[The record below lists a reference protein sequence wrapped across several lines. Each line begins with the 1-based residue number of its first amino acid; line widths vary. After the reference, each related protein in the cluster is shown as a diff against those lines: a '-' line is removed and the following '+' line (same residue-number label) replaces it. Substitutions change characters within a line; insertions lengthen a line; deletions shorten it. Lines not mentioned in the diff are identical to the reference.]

1 MAGVAAKGKTG
12 HRSGGQYTK
21 GRSPVIDVA
30 DSLGN
35 GPLMTRA
42 ERLHDILTGGFQP
55 AFLEIIDESAL
66 HAGHAGAGSG
76 GETHYRVTLVTPVF
90 GGLSRVE
97 RHRRVNAALAGE
109 FAQGLH
115 ALALSLKAP
124 GE

>member
-12 HRSGGQYTK
+12 SHDGGHDTI
-21 GRSPVIDVA
+21 GPAPVIDVA
-30 DSLGN
+30 CRLDDGLV
-35 GPLMTRA
+35 MTRA
-42 ERLHDILTGGFQP
+42 QRLHTILTAEFQP

-76 GETHYRVTLVTPVF
+76 GETHYRVTLVAQAF
-90 GGLSRVE
+90 GGLSRVA